1 MRNELPKQ
9 IKTFLQS
16 LDGFTAEGLIYYTG
30 FDLGTD
36 GDFQGGGVLLYE
48 NRLAVLRYNEPETA
62 IVFAGYTA
70 SGSTRP
76 PITDGRLEYFDMA
89 NMGQLQIEQQ
99 VVGGRLWAEV
109 DGEAITLAIFSN
121 LHGTAMH
128 RLVRL
133 FNKLRDGQA
142 IGDGDFEDDFD
153 RGTCPKCGTAYLDV
167 GRKVCHHC
175 LDTRTV
181 FRRLMSFF
189 SPYRARIVV
198 MMICIIGTAG
208 LSLAWPYLSGS
219 ALYDGVFKGTEHD
232 NMLTKLG
239 VLALVMIGAKL
250 IGQLFGII
258 QGVIVATMVPDV
270 IRRIKDAVFQAMGR
284 LSLKFF
290 TSKQTGTL
298 MTRIIND
305 SNEVTGFF
313 IDGLPYL
320 IINAIVIVATV
331 SIMMVMNWR
340 LGLVTIFLLPLIT
353 IISAKLGPR
362 WHMLFQKRYRAVR
375 AINSHINDN
384 ITGARVIKA
393 FGRESQEIKRFDKYN
408 RNLKSFEMDAVNFSN
423 QFHMLFFLAENI
435 ILIVV
440 WLIGAL
446 LVIGTDGMT
455 YGMLATFLG
464 YVAMLSGPLD
474 FMSFIFRWW
483 NYSLN
488 CGSRIFEI
496 IDAVPDI
503 VEARDAIDL
512 KRIEGSVEFK
522 NVSFAYVPN
531 KNALENISLQVNAG
545 EMLGIVG
552 QSGAG
557 KSTLVSLISRL
568 YDPYEGSVLIDG
580 IDVRKL
586 SFKSLYGCVSVV
598 SQETFFFMGTVAEN
612 IAYALPCAEREDIIR
627 AAKAAAAHDFIIRLP
642 DGYDTVI
649 GSGGRELSGGERQ
662 RLSIARAVLAN
673 PRILILDEATASVDT
688 NTEQAIQRSLEWLIE
703 GRTVISIAHRLSTLK
718 NATRLIVLEDG
729 KLTESGT
736 HGELYEKDGQYRK
749 LLDLQNTAL
758 AMRGI
763 EDSEEEQNAR
773 KIRF

>member
-1 MRNELPKQ
+1 MHNELPKR

-16 LDGFTAEGLIYYTG
+16 LDGFTAEGLLYYAG
-30 FDLGTD
+30 FDLSTD
-36 GDFQGGGVLLYE
+36 GTFENGSVLLYE
-48 NRLAVLRYNEPETA
+48 SRLAILHYHEPETA
-62 IVFAGYTA
+62 KIFAGYNPGDTQ
-70 SGSTRP
+70 P
-76 PITDGRLEYFDMA
+76 PIEQGTLEYIDISRL
-89 NMGQLQIEQQ
+89 GKLQIEQQ
-99 VVGGRLWAEV
+99 VVGGRLWAKM
-109 DGEAITLAIFSN
+109 DGASATLAVFSN
-121 LHGTAMH
+121 LHGADMH

-133 FNKLRDGQA
+133 FNKLHEGNMLT
-142 IGDGDFEDDFD
+142 GGDFEDDFE
-153 RGTCPKCGTAYLDV
+153 RGTCPKCGTAYLSV
-167 GRKVCHHC
+167 GRKVCHRC

-181 FRRLMSFF
+181 FWRILSFF
-189 SPYRARIVV
+189 SPYKLRIAI
-198 MMICIIGTAG
+198 MMICIVGTAA

-219 ALYDGVFKGTEHD
+219 ALYDGVFTAEMRD
-232 NMLTKLG
+232 NPLAKLG
-239 VLALVMIGAKL
+239 ILVLVMIGAKL
-250 IGQLFGII
+250 IGQLFGVL

-270 IRRIKDAVFQAMGR
+270 IRRIKDSVFESMGR

-305 SNEVTGFF
+305 SNEVTAFF

-320 IINAIVIVATV
+320 FINIIVIISTV
-331 SIMMVMNWR
+331 TIMMVMNWR
-340 LGLVTIFLLPLIT
+340 LGLVTVLLLPLILILCT
-353 IISAKLGPR
+353 KLGPK

-375 AINSHINDN
+375 AINSNINDN

-393 FGRESQEIKRFDKYN
+393 FGREQQEIKRFDKYN
-408 RNLKSFEMDAVNFSN
+408 RNLKDFEMDAMNFNN
-423 QFHMLFFLAENI
+423 QFRALFFLTENI
-435 ILIVV
+435 ITITV

-446 LVIGTDGMT
+446 LIIGNAGMT
-455 YGMLATFLG
+455 YGMLATFIG
-464 YVAMLSGPLD
+464 YVSMLSGPLD

-503 VEARDAIDL
+503 VEARDAIELDH
-512 KRIEGSVEFK
+512 IEGSVEFK
-522 NVSFAYVPN
+522 SVSFAYVPN
-531 KNALENISLQVNAG
+531 KNALENISLSVKAG

-568 YDPYEGSVLIDG
+568 YDPYEGTVLIDG

-612 IAYALPCAEREDIIR
+612 ISYAVDNASREDIIK
-627 AAKAAAAHDFIIRLP
+627 AARTAAAHDFIIRLP

-688 NTEQAIQRSLEWLIE
+688 HTEQAIQKSLDGLVK

-718 NATRLIVLEDG
+718 NAARLIVLENG

-736 HGELYEKDGQYRK
+736 HSQLYEKNGQYRK

-758 AMRGI
+758 ALRGI

-773 KIRF
+773 KQRF